1 MGVSTPSA
9 AAVAA
14 ATSGLARLLHM
25 PNVGMLTGS
34 EQVMLAAGVPSTITR
49 AAAAH

>member
-14 ATSGLARLLHM
+14 ATVGFEGEQHI
-25 PNVGMLTGS
+25 PNGIIFTIGM
-34 EQVMLAAGVPSTITR
+34 
-49 AAAAH
+49 